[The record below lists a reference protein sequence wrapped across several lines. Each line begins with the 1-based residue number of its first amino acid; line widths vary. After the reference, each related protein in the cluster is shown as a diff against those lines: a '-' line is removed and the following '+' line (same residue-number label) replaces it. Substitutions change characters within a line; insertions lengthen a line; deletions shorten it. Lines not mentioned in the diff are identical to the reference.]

1 MYEATILD
9 KTGKKFSPLLP
20 PFQWWK
26 KWCTL
31 PLPPDLMGWNNHPKV
46 GHNILSACSYTVFH
60 QLLKMLGDRKAQW
73 RYSSPVKEGTL
84 FFYIHNSPVYSF
96 ITIGF
101 DQAFKPKPGQSWFC
115 YDSNI
120 DFLNLN
126 YYVIYK
132 IFLERAEILVWYWPS
147 LEIATCGF
155 FCCDRRLRAAA
166 GLLVSRVESKDSIRE
181 TKLKK
186 LYQGVG
192 KAVFRFLNGQC
203 HFHDT

>member
-26 KWCTL
+26 KCCTL
-31 PLPPDLMGWNNHPKV
+31 PLPPDLMGWNKHPKV

-73 RYSSPVKEGTL
+73 RHSSPVKEGTL

-101 DQAFKPKPGQSWFC
+101 DQAELILLSFKHWLFKSKLLCYLQNVFGKSWNTGLILTFTG
-115 YDSNI
+115 DSNLWF
-120 DFLNLN
+120 FLL
-126 YYVIYK
+126 
-132 IFLERAEILVWYWPS
+132 W
-147 LEIATCGF
+147 
-155 FCCDRRLRAAA
+155 
-166 GLLVSRVESKDSIRE
+166 
-181 TKLKK
+181 
-186 LYQGVG
+186 
-192 KAVFRFLNGQC
+192 
-203 HFHDT
+203 